1 MAITSELIGKLGGG
15 SEVEVVPVSVTASGD
30 SGSEEVFHTVTVP
43 EGETWLAVVYG
54 NLQSSATGVSSAQ
67 IIIGTTELHERAPNR
82 IYGLAHIGTGTI
94 NVKMRRNRTSG
105 SDSFSGH
112 VYTVKL

>member
-1 MAITSELIGKLGGG
+1 MAITSEIIGKLGGG
-15 SEVEVVPVSVTASGD
+15 ADMEIVPVDVTASGGM
-30 SGSEEVFHTVTVP
+30 GSEEVFHTVAVP

-54 NLQSSATGVSSAQ
+54 NLQSSATGANSAQ
-67 IIIGTTELHERAPNR
+67 LIIGTTELPRNANNG

-94 NVKMRRNRTSG
+94 NVKLRRNRTTF